1 MADLVFVAALC
12 AFFALCVIYV
22 QWCDRIIGPDNFK
35 PDTSAESIDV
45 AGATNSTTVGSTDS
59 TEVTV

>member
-22 QWCDRIIGPDNFK
+22 QWCDRIVGPDNFK
-35 PDTSAESIDV
+35 PDRSAETAD
-45 AGATNSTTVGSTDS
+45 ADATSSPTVGSTES

>member
-12 AFFALCVIYV
+12 TFFALCVIYV
-22 QWCDRIIGPDNFK
+22 HWCNRLIGPDNFK
-35 PDTSAESIDV
+35 PDVPAESIDA
-45 AGATNSTTVGSTDS
+45 AGATNSTTVGSIDS

>member
-35 PDTSAESIDV
+35 SDTPTESIEA
-45 AGATNSTTVGSTDS
+45 AGATNSTTVGSTDK